1 MSDNRFR
8 LLKPGEARPGRV
20 PLPPAFAVKATTA
33 DTEGRFSLLEVTLA
47 RDIPRHTHHVADECI
62 YVLEGTLEVEFD
74 DRTLAA
80 TEGMFVLLPH
90 GVPHALRCG
99 SQPPPRVLQISSP
112 GGWECYLE
120 DLFEAGASVLTDGAL
135 DPVKINPIAAAY
147 DIRYEETTPEHI
159 AVHQD

>member
-1 MSDNRFR
+1 MSHNRFR
-8 LLKPGEARPGRV
+8 LLTPGDARPGRV

-62 YVLEGTLEVEFD
+62 YVLEGTLDVEFD
-74 DRTLAA
+74 DRTFSA

-147 DIRYEETTPEHI
+147 DIHYEESTSPL
-159 AVHQD
+159 AGQPD

>member
-1 MSDNRFR
+1 MSDDRF
-8 LLKPGEARPGRV
+8 LLLGPGEVRPGRV
-20 PLPPAFAVKATTA
+20 PLPAAFAVKAMSEDA
-33 DTEGRFSLLEVTLA
+33 EGRFSLLEVTLA

-62 YVLEGTLEVEFD
+62 YVLEGVLGVEFD
-74 DRTLAA
+74 DRALTA

-120 DLFEAGASVLTDGAL
+120 DLFEAGQSVLTDGEL
-135 DPVKINPIAAAY
+135 DPAKINLIAGKY
-147 DIRYEETTPEHI
+147 DIRYEET
-159 AVHQD
+159 A